1 MTLGIFIHRPD
12 QISTGRQFPDQVTI
26 MAVFM
31 TVTPYILYMVLK
43 KNGMIVALTLLQ
55 EKYFPQHKN

>member
-1 MTLGIFIHRPD
+1 MILGIFIHRPD
-12 QISTGRQFPDQVTI
+12 QISTGRQLPDQDTI

-31 TVTPYILYMVLK
+31 TVTPYILSMVL

>member
-12 QISTGRQFPDQVTI
+12 QISTGRQFPNQVTI

-31 TVTPYILYMVLK
+31 TVTPYMLYMVLK
-43 KNGMIVALTLLQ
+43 KMIVALTLLQ

>member
-31 TVTPYILYMVLK
+31 TVTPYILSMVLK